1 MRARAV
7 GLFAVALVMLHGV
20 AACQGEPK
28 VTISTKQG
36 RQVTFQVEVADTPA
50 KREMGLQYRRQLT
63 DDRGMIFIFP
73 VESQQSFWMKNT
85 PIPLDMIF
93 INRDHKIVGIVEQ
106 TTPFSLES
114 RSVPAPSTY
123 VLEIKGGLAKHYT
136 IQAGDSVRFDGISTD
151 TVRE

>member
-20 AACQGEPK
+20 AACQAEPK

-36 RQVTFQVEVADTPA
+36 GQVTFQVEVADTPA
-50 KREMGLQYRRQLT
+50 KREMGLQYRRELA
-63 DDRGMIFIFP
+63 DDHGMIFIFP

-93 INRDHKIVGIVEQ
+93 INRDRKIVGIVEQ
-106 TTPFSLES
+106 TTPFSFDP

-123 VLEIKGGLAKHYT
+123 VLEIKGGLAKRYSIH
-136 IQAGDSVRFDGISTD
+136 AGDSVRFDGISTD

>member
-1 MRARAV
+1 MRARAF
-7 GLFAVALVMLHGV
+7 GLFAFALATLHWV
-20 AACQGEPK
+20 AACQAEPK

-50 KREMGLQYRRQLT
+50 KREMGLQYRRELA

-93 INRDHKIVGIVEQ
+93 INRDHKIVGIIEQ
-106 TTPFSLES
+106 TTPFSLDP
-114 RSVPAPSTY
+114 RSVATPSRY
-123 VLEIKGGLAKHYT
+123 VLEIKGALAKRHG
-136 IQAGDSVRFDGISTD
+136 IQAGDSVRFEGIATD
-151 TVRE
+151 AVQK

>member
-1 MRARAV
+1 MRARVV
-7 GLFAVALVMLHGV
+7 GPFAVALVMLHAV
-20 AACQGEPK
+20 AACQAEPK

-50 KREMGLQYRRQLT
+50 KREMGLQYRRALA
-63 DDRGMIFIFP
+63 DDRGMIFVFP

-93 INRDHKIVGIVEQ
+93 INRDRKIVGIVEQ
-106 TTPFSLES
+106 TTPFSLDP
-114 RSVPAPSTY
+114 RSVPAPSAY
-123 VLEIKGGLAKHYT
+123 VLEIKGGLAKRYG

-151 TVRE
+151 TVGE